1 MFDNLVPVN
10 RERHG
15 SKAIRSIDGF
25 DFAKGFHLAS
35 LMVHEFT
42 RAASVYPIVFVEDP
56 NADSF
61 RPIVLLGLDAGEN
74 LFVGNDGKWQA
85 SYVPAII
92 RRYPFALARVGA
104 DADQFTVCVDEDSPL
119 LTDQGEGA
127 QPLFTGDGEPTE
139 VIERVKRYLGEL
151 QQMEVFTQ
159 GFCEF
164 LSSHNLFT
172 PLNMRVRQGDALKQI
187 TGCYVIN
194 EERLNNLSDAAYL
207 EMREKRF
214 IAAVY
219 AHLTSLSQI
228 ERLSMLK
235 DGVLALS
242 PAEAE
247 AKASETAESQPADSE
262 SKGAGR
268 KGGAAKRG
276 KGAAASD
283 DDSKLH

>member
-1 MFDNLVPVN
+1 MFNNLVPVN

-15 SKAIRSIDGF
+15 NKAIRSIDGF

-85 SYVPAII
+85 SYIPAII
-92 RRYPFALARVGA
+92 RRYPFALARIEQ
-104 DADQFTVCVDEDSPL
+104 DADQFTVCVDEDSSL
-119 LTDQGEGA
+119 LADDSDGA
-127 QPLFTGDGEPTE
+127 QRLFDENGEPTE

-172 PLNMRVRQGDALKQI
+172 PLNMRVRQGQALKQI
-187 TGCYVIN
+187 TGCYVVN
-194 EERLNNLSDAAYL
+194 EERLNNLSEAAYL
-207 EMREKRF
+207 EMREKRYM
-214 IAAVY
+214 AAVY

-242 PAEAE
+242 PAEADAKE
-247 AKASETAESQPADSE
+247 SEIEAASAAEPAKTGSKSGSGRRSKAKAQD
-262 SKGAGR
+262 K
-268 KGGAAKRG
+268 
-276 KGAAASD
+276 D
-283 DDSKLH
+283 DGKLH

>member
-1 MFDNLVPVN
+1 MFNNLVPVN
-10 RERHG
+10 RERHAA
-15 SKAIRSIDGF
+15 KAIRAIDGF

-35 LMVHEFT
+35 VMVHEFT

-74 LFVGNDGKWQA
+74 LFVGADGKWQA
-85 SYVPAII
+85 SYIPAII
-92 RRYPFALARVGA
+92 RRYPFALARVQQNE
-104 DADQFTVCVDEDSPL
+104 DQFTVCVDEGSPL
-119 LTDQGEGA
+119 LVDQADGA
-127 QPLFTGDGEPTE
+127 QALFSGEGEPTE
-139 VIERVKRYLGEL
+139 VIDRVKRYLGEL

-172 PLNMRVRQGDALKQI
+172 PLNMRVRQGEALKQI
-187 TGCYVIN
+187 TGCYVVN
-194 EERLNNLSDAAYL
+194 EERLNNLSETAYL
-207 EMREKRF
+207 EMREKRYM
-214 IAAVY
+214 AAVY

-235 DGVLALS
+235 DGVLSLS

-247 AKASETAESQPADSE
+247 AKEDAEPKAR
-262 SKGAGR
+262 GR
-268 KGGAAKRG
+268 KTK
-276 KGAAASD
+276 SN

>member
-1 MFDNLVPVN
+1 MFNNLVPVN

-85 SYVPAII
+85 SYIPAII
-92 RRYPFALARVGA
+92 RRYPFALARIEQ
-104 DADQFTVCVDEDSPL
+104 DADQFTVCVDEDSSL
-119 LTDQGEGA
+119 LADDSDGA
-127 QPLFTGDGEPTE
+127 QRLFDENGEPTE

-172 PLNMRVRQGDALKQI
+172 PLNMRVRQGQALKQI
-187 TGCYVIN
+187 TGCYVVN
-194 EERLNNLSDAAYL
+194 EERLNNLSEAAYL
-207 EMREKRF
+207 EMREKRYM
-214 IAAVY
+214 AAVY

-242 PAEAE
+242 PAEAD
-247 AKASETAESQPADSE
+247 AKESEIE
-262 SKGAGR
+262 
-268 KGGAAKRG
+268 
-276 KGAAASD
+276 AASAAEPAKTGSKSGSGGRSKAKSQDKD
-283 DDSKLH
+283 DGKLH

>member
-1 MFDNLVPVN
+1 MFNNLVPVN

-85 SYVPAII
+85 SYIPAII
-92 RRYPFALARVGA
+92 RRYPFALARIQE
-104 DADQFTVCVDEDSPL
+104 DADQFTVCVDEDSAL
-119 LTDQGEGA
+119 LVDDSDGA
-127 QPLFTGDGEPTE
+127 QLLFDESGEPTE

-164 LSSHNLFT
+164 LASHNLFT
-172 PLNMRVRQGDALKQI
+172 PLNMRVRQGQALKQI

-194 EERLNNLSDAAYL
+194 EERLNNLSEAAYL
-207 EMREKRF
+207 EMREKRYM
-214 IAAVY
+214 AAVY

-235 DGVLALS
+235 DGVSALT
-242 PAEAE
+242 PAEADAKE
-247 AKASETAESQPADSE
+247 SEIEAASAAEPAKAASKSGSSRRSKAKSQD
-262 SKGAGR
+262 K
-268 KGGAAKRG
+268 
-276 KGAAASD
+276 D
-283 DDSKLH
+283 DGKLH